1 MKKLLL
7 TLIIGFFFALQGNG
21 QSLWNKTSEDR
32 LLSFEKMDR
41 ASKPTESLIYSLDF
55 NLFKEQLLNAPS
67 RDVTTNSS
75 LIISFPMSN
84 GQMNRFKIFETSLLH
99 PELAAKFPDIKTY
112 VGKSVDDNIS
122 VVHFS
127 TTIFGLH
134 AMIFTPNDGTVLI
147 DTFTKNLNNY
157 IVYNKSNLV
166 KTTDHTR
173 QCLVEDSASDSHDLS
188 GRSASSLLASDG
200 LFRTYRLAMACTIE
214 YAAYHVT
221 AAALPVTA
229 TTAQKKAAVQAAMTV
244 TMTRVGG
251 VYEKDMSL
259 RFQFVAN
266 NDAVIFITT
275 DSFSNTNAN
284 ALIGESQTVID
295 ANIGSAN
302 YDIGHTVSTGGG
314 GLAQRPSV
322 CVTGKARGIT
332 GSPAPVGDAYDIDF
346 VAHEVGHQ
354 FGANHTF
361 AGDTGNCT
369 GNRSN
374 TTAVEPGSGTTIM
387 AYAGICSP
395 QDVQS
400 NSNDY
405 FHAVSIAEMVAH
417 ITGSGNCVTG
427 VANGN
432 SAPVVATL
440 SNFTIPFGT
449 AFKLTAPT
457 ATDANGD
464 ALTYCW
470 EQNNGTFNT
479 NSTALPSAT
488 ATNSTNF
495 RSLSPVTSEV
505 RYFPKFS
512 DVLNGNLAP
521 TWEIVPTVARTMNFA
536 LTVRDNRTPN
546 GGQTARRD
554 NVVTFANVG
563 PFTITSPSVADVSWP
578 LGSTQTITWNVA
590 GTTANGINTANVNI
604 LISTDGGANF
614 TTLLANTPND
624 GTQAIVVPSPASPNC
639 RILIEAVGN
648 IFYAVSKNI
657 AIGYTVST
665 ACNTYSNNTA
675 LAVPDGTGSNIPGAV
690 VSKTIVVPA
699 PASVISDV
707 NVTLGFTHTY
717 IEDLVIAMNHPD
729 GTQVGL
735 WNRNCDNAPGTLQYV
750 FDDAAAATVPTTGCT
765 ATSGTWKPVS
775 LLSNLNGKNNNG
787 TWTLLAADYF
797 NGDIGTINN
806 WSIEVCAQTAT
817 LVMEDFGLDNFVVY
831 PNPNNGEFTVQ
842 FNSNSTNEIFINVHD
857 MRGREI
863 FSKNYQN
870 SGLFAESLKL
880 DNVQAGVYLVTV
892 QDGNR
897 KEVKKIVVE

>member
-7 TLIIGFFFALQGNG
+7 TLIVGFFFASQGNG

-41 ASKPTESLIYSLDF
+41 ASMPTESLIYSLDF
-55 NLFKEQLLNAPS
+55 NLFKEQLVNAPS

-75 LIISFPMSN
+75 LIISFPLSN

-157 IVYNKSNLV
+157 IVYNKSKLV
-166 KTTDHTR
+166 KTVDYTR
-173 QCLVEDSASDSHDLS
+173 QCLVDDSASDSHDS
-188 GRSASSLLASDG
+188 NGRSASSLLASDG

-221 AAALPVTA
+221 AAGLPGTA

-361 AGDTGNCT
+361 AGDAGNCA

-417 ITGSGNCVTG
+417 ITGAGNCVTG
-427 VANGN
+427 VPNGN
-432 SAPVVATL
+432 SAPVVAAL

-464 ALTYCW
+464 SLTYCW
-470 EQNNGTFNT
+470 EQNNGTFNA

-495 RSLSPVTSEV
+495 RSLSPVTSVV

-563 PFTITSPSVADVSWP
+563 PFTITSPNVADVSWP
-578 LGSTQTITWNVA
+578 VGSTQTITWNVA

-624 GTQAIVVPSPASPNC
+624 GTETITVPGPASPTA

-675 LAVPDGTGSNIPGAV
+675 LAIPDGVAANTPGAV
-690 VSKTIVVPA
+690 VNKTIVIPA

-750 FDDAAAATVPTTGCT
+750 FDDAAATTVPTTGCT

-775 LLSNLNGKNNNG
+775 LLANLNGKNNNG
-787 TWTLLAADYF
+787 TWTLLAADYY
-797 NGDIGTINN
+797 NGDTGTINN

-870 SGLFAESLKL
+870 SGLFAENLKL